1 MMERSLLYT
10 LHSHKLRPGVEA
22 DPSMF
27 MEVYRSKY
35 GKVRIFKIV
44 GVSRKSKTWVE
55 DNRVCDAGGWFCP
68 GKYPPALKS
77 YLDKKKDFAQLE
89 DFNRGVTDEE
99 YQKEYFENLNNPG
112 LAKKR
117 AEMNARPNDD
127 VVEKPKDNEPRVLS
141 DEEKVEIY
149 RTWEDTEDTTL
160 MWKLIMGNAMEDLER
175 WLKNDPGAAW
185 LRSADGRG
193 PMWWAFESKNQDIVT
208 MLMKMGVPHTDK
220 DKHGLSPVDIL
231 KE

>member
-1 MMERSLLYT
+1 
-10 LHSHKLRPGVEA
+10 
-22 DPSMF
+22 
-27 MEVYRSKY
+27 
-35 GKVRIFKIV
+35 
-44 GVSRKSKTWVE
+44 
-55 DNRVCDAGGWFCP
+55 
-68 GKYPPALKS
+68 
-77 YLDKKKDFAQLE
+77 LE

-112 LAKKR
+112 LARKR
-117 AEMNARPNDD
+117 AEMNARPDDD
-127 VVEKPKDNEPRVLS
+127 VVAEKPKAYEPRVLS
-141 DEEKVEIY
+141 DEEKLEIY
-149 RTWEDTEDTTL
+149 NSWEDTEDTTL
-160 MWKLIMGNAMEDLER
+160 MWKLVSGNAMEDLQR

>member
-1 MMERSLLYT
+1 MMEKSLLYT
-10 LHSHKLRPGVEA
+10 LHGHKLRPGVEA
-22 DPSMF
+22 NPSQF
-27 MEVYRSKY
+27 TEVYRSKY
-35 GKVRIFKIV
+35 GKVRIFKII

-68 GKYPPALKS
+68 GKYPPSLKS
-77 YLDKKKDFAQLE
+77 YLDQKKDFAQLE
-89 DFNRGVTDEE
+89 DFNRDVSDEE

-117 AEMNARPNDD
+117 AEMNAQPDD
-127 VVEKPKDNEPRVLS
+127 TVVAKQKDFEPRVLS
-141 DEEKVEIY
+141 DEEKIEIY
-149 RTWEDTEDTTL
+149 STFEDTEDTTL
-160 MWKLIMGNAMEDLER
+160 MWKLVSGNAVDDLQR

-208 MLMKMGVPHTDK
+208 MLMKLGVPHTDK
-220 DKHGLSPVDIL
+220 DKHGQSPVDIL